1 VGRSKSTGNIKRRI
15 DGYDSKDYEGG
26 ERGMIALETK
36 NLSKKYKKKVAVNE
50 VTISLEEHKIYGL
63 LGRNGAGKTTL
74 LNILAGQI
82 ISSGGSV
89 SVFGENVFENSNAMQ
104 NICFVRVK
112 EEAHLSYRVKE
123 IFKMCSMFY
132 KNWDGK
138 YAEEL
143 ADKFQL
149 NMTEKYHKLSQGM
162 QTVVGIIQG
171 LASRAPITIF
181 DEPTTGLDAAH
192 RELFYSLLLEDYGE
206 YPRTIILSTH
216 LVEEVTHVIEDVIII
231 KEGRLVVQSSV
242 EDLLQQGHIISGHKD
257 KVDEFL
263 INKKVINREI
273 YGNKGI
279 AVIWEELSNE
289 EYDSLE
295 KVGLVVDRITLQKL
309 FIRITGGE
317 VE

>member
-1 VGRSKSTGNIKRRI
+1 
-15 DGYDSKDYEGG
+15 
-26 ERGMIALETK
+26 MIALETK
-36 NLSKKYKKKVAVNE
+36 DITKKYKKKVAVNE

-74 LNILAGQI
+74 LNLLAGQI
-82 ISSGGSV
+82 TSSSGSV
-89 SVFGENVFENSNAMQ
+89 SIFGEHVFENSKAMQ

-112 EEAHLSYRVKE
+112 EEAQLSFKVKE

-143 ADKFQL
+143 ANKFQL
-149 NMTEKYHKLSQGM
+149 NMTVKYHKLSHGM

-192 RELFYSLLLEDYGE
+192 HELFYSLLLEDYGE

-231 KEGRLVVQSSV
+231 KEGRLVVQSLV
-242 EDLLQQGHIISGHKD
+242 EDLLQQVQIISGQKD

-263 INKKVINREI
+263 INKKVLNREV

-289 EYDSLE
+289 DYYSLE
-295 KVGLVVDRITLQKL
+295 KEGLAIDRITLQKL
-309 FIRITGGE
+309 FIHITGGE
-317 VE
+317 VK

>member
-1 VGRSKSTGNIKRRI
+1 
-15 DGYDSKDYEGG
+15 
-26 ERGMIALETK
+26 MIALETK
-36 NLSKKYKKKVAVNE
+36 KLSKKYKKKLAVNE

-89 SVFGENVFENSNAMQ
+89 SVFGENIFENSNAMQ
-104 NICFVRVK
+104 NICFVKVK
-112 EEAHLSYRVKE
+112 EEAHLSYKVKE
-123 IFKMCSMFY
+123 IFELCNMFY
-132 KNWDGK
+132 KNWDQK

-143 ADKFQL
+143 AGEFQL
-149 NMTEKYHKLSQGM
+149 NTKEKYHKLSHGM

-206 YPRTIILSTH
+206 HPRTIILSTH
-216 LVEEVTHVIEDVIII
+216 LVEEVVHVIEDVIILKDGALI
-231 KEGRLVVQSSV
+231 VQSSV
-242 EDLLQQGHIISGHKD
+242 ENLLQQGHTISGQKD
-257 KVDEFL
+257 RVDEFL
-263 INKKVINREI
+263 IDKKVVNREV

-279 AVIWEELSNE
+279 AVIWEELSTEDYHSIENT
-289 EYDSLE
+289 
-295 KVGLVVDRITLQKL
+295 GLIVDEITLQKL
-309 FIRITGGE
+309 FIHITGGE
-317 VE
+317 VK

>member
-1 VGRSKSTGNIKRRI
+1 
-15 DGYDSKDYEGG
+15 
-26 ERGMIALETK
+26 MIALET
-36 NLSKKYKKKVAVNE
+36 LELTKKYKKKIAVND

-74 LNILAGQI
+74 LNLLAGQI
-82 ISSGGSV
+82 ISSSGSV
-89 SVFGENVFENSNAMQ
+89 SVFGESVFENSKAMQ
-104 NICFVRVK
+104 SICFVRVK
-112 EEAHLSYRVKE
+112 EEAHLSYKVKE

-132 KNWDGK
+132 KNWDGA

-143 ADKFQL
+143 ANKFQL
-149 NMTEKYHKLSQGM
+149 NMTEKYHKLSHGM

-192 RELFYSLLLEDYGE
+192 RELFYCLLLEDYGE
-206 YPRTIILSTH
+206 HPRTIILSTH

-242 EDLLQQGHIISGHKD
+242 EDLLQQGHIISGQKD
-257 KVDEFL
+257 KVDEFS
-263 INKKVINREI
+263 INKKALEREV

-279 AVIWEELSNE
+279 TVIWEELSNE
-289 EYDSLE
+289 DYDSIE
-295 KVGLVVDRITLQKL
+295 KLGLVVDGITLQKL
-309 FIRITGGE
+309 FIHITGGE
-317 VE
+317 LI

>member
-1 VGRSKSTGNIKRRI
+1 
-15 DGYDSKDYEGG
+15 
-26 ERGMIALETK
+26 MFALETK
-36 NLSKKYKKKVAVNE
+36 KLSKKYKKKLAVNE

-82 ISSGGSV
+82 ISSSGSV
-89 SVFGENVFENSNAMQ
+89 AVFGENVFENSKAMQ

-112 EEAHLSYRVKE
+112 EEAHLSYKVKE
-123 IFKMCSMFY
+123 IFEMCSMFY

-149 NMTEKYHKLSQGM
+149 NMTEKYHKLSHGM

-242 EDLLQQGHIISGHKD
+242 EDLLQQGHIISGRKD
-257 KVDEFL
+257 KVDEFS
-263 INKKVINREI
+263 INKKVINREV
-273 YGNKGI
+273 YGKKGI
-279 AVIWEELSNE
+279 AVIWEELSSDD
-289 EYDSLE
+289 YYSLE
-295 KVGLVVDRITLQKL
+295 KEGIAVDRITLQKL
-309 FIRITGGE
+309 FIHITGGE
-317 VE
+317 LK

>member
-1 VGRSKSTGNIKRRI
+1 
-15 DGYDSKDYEGG
+15 
-26 ERGMIALETK
+26 MFALETRD
-36 NLSKKYKKKVAVNE
+36 LTKKYKKKVVVNE

-74 LNILAGQI
+74 LNLLAGQI
-82 ISSGGSV
+82 ISSSGSV
-89 SVFGENVFENSNAMQ
+89 SIFGENVFENSKAMRS
-104 NICFVRVK
+104 ICFVRVK
-112 EEAHLSYRVKE
+112 EEAHLSYKVKE
-123 IFKMCSMFY
+123 IFKLCNMFY
-132 KNWDGK
+132 KNWNQK

-143 ADKFQL
+143 AGKFQL
-149 NMTEKYHKLSQGM
+149 NMKEKYHKLSHGM

-242 EDLLQQGHIISGHKD
+242 EDLLQQGHIISGQKD
-257 KVDEFL
+257 KVDEFSN
-263 INKKVINREI
+263 NKKVINREV
-273 YGNKGI
+273 YGKKGI
-279 AVIWEELSNE
+279 AVIWEELSSDD
-289 EYDSLE
+289 YYSLE
-295 KVGLVVDRITLQKL
+295 KEGIAVDRITLQKL
-309 FIRITGGE
+309 FIHITGGE
-317 VE
+317 VK

>member
-1 VGRSKSTGNIKRRI
+1 
-15 DGYDSKDYEGG
+15 
-26 ERGMIALETK
+26 MFALETK
-36 NLSKKYKKKVAVNE
+36 GLTKKYKKKLAVNE

-82 ISSGGSV
+82 ISSSGSV
-89 SVFGENVFENSNAMQ
+89 SVFGENVFENSKAMRS
-104 NICFVRVK
+104 ICFVRVK
-112 EEAHLSYRVKE
+112 EEAHLSNKIKE
-123 IFKMCSMFY
+123 IFELCNMFY
-132 KNWDGK
+132 KNWDQK

-143 ADKFQL
+143 AGKFQL
-149 NMTEKYHKLSQGM
+149 NMKEKYHKLSHGM

-242 EDLLQQGHIISGHKD
+242 EDLLQQGHIISGKKD
-257 KVDEFL
+257 KVDEFS
-263 INKKVINREI
+263 INKKIINREV

-279 AVIWEELSNE
+279 TVIWEELSNE
-289 EYDSLE
+289 DYYSLE
-295 KVGLVVDRITLQKL
+295 KKGLVIDRITLQKL
-309 FIRITGGE
+309 FIHISGGE
-317 VE
+317 VK

>member
-1 VGRSKSTGNIKRRI
+1 
-15 DGYDSKDYEGG
+15 
-26 ERGMIALETK
+26 MIALETK
-36 NLSKKYKKKVAVNE
+36 NLSKKYKKKLAVNE

-82 ISSGGSV
+82 ISSSGSV
-89 SVFGENVFENSNAMQ
+89 AVFGENVFENSKAMQ

-112 EEAHLSYRVKE
+112 EEAHLSYKVKE

-138 YAEEL
+138 YATEL

-149 NMTEKYHKLSQGM
+149 NMTEKYHKLSHGM

-242 EDLLQQGHIISGHKD
+242 EDLLQQGHIISG
-257 KVDEFL
+257 
-263 INKKVINREI
+263 KKI
-273 YGNKGI
+273 K
-279 AVIWEELSNE
+279 
-289 EYDSLE
+289 
-295 KVGLVVDRITLQKL
+295 
-309 FIRITGGE
+309 
-317 VE
+317 

>member
-1 VGRSKSTGNIKRRI
+1 
-15 DGYDSKDYEGG
+15 
-26 ERGMIALETK
+26 MIALETK
-36 NLSKKYKKKVAVNE
+36 DVTKKYKKKIAVNE
-50 VTISLEEHKIYGL
+50 VTISLDEHKIYGL

-74 LNILAGQI
+74 LNLLAGQI
-82 ISSGGSV
+82 TSSSGSV
-89 SVFGENVFENSNAMQ
+89 SIFGENVFENSKAMQ
-104 NICFVRVK
+104 SICFIRVK
-112 EEAHLSYRVKE
+112 EEAHLSFKVKE

-149 NMTEKYHKLSQGM
+149 NMTEKYHKLSHGM

-192 RELFYSLLLEDYGE
+192 RELFYNLLLEDYGE
-206 YPRTIILSTH
+206 YPRTIIVSTH

-231 KEGRLVVQSSV
+231 KEGKLVVQSSV
-242 EDLLQQGHIISGHKD
+242 EDLLQQGHIISGKKD
-257 KVDEFL
+257 KVDEFS
-263 INKKVINREI
+263 INKKVINREV

-289 EYDSLE
+289 DYYSLE
-295 KVGLVVDRITLQKL
+295 KEGLLIESITLQKL
-309 FIRITGGE
+309 FIHISGGE
-317 VE
+317 VK

>member
-1 VGRSKSTGNIKRRI
+1 
-15 DGYDSKDYEGG
+15 
-26 ERGMIALETK
+26 MIALETK
-36 NLSKKYKKKVAVNE
+36 AVTKKYKKKIAVNE

-74 LNILAGQI
+74 LNLLAGQI
-82 ISSGGSV
+82 TSSSGSI
-89 SVFGENVFENSNAMQ
+89 SIFGEHVFENSKAMQ

-112 EEAHLSYRVKE
+112 EEAHLSFKVKE
-123 IFKMCSMFY
+123 IFKMCNMFY

-149 NMTEKYHKLSQGM
+149 NMTVKYHKLSHGM

-171 LASRAPITIF
+171 LVSRAPITIF

-231 KEGRLVVQSSV
+231 KAGALVVQSSV
-242 EDLLQQGHIISGHKD
+242 EDLLQQAHIISGKKD
-257 KVDEFL
+257 KVDEFS
-263 INKKVINREI
+263 INKKIINREV

-289 EYDSLE
+289 DYYSLE
-295 KVGLVVDRITLQKL
+295 KEGLLIDRITLQKL
-309 FIRITGGE
+309 FIHITGGE
-317 VE
+317 VK

>member
-1 VGRSKSTGNIKRRI
+1 
-15 DGYDSKDYEGG
+15 
-26 ERGMIALETK
+26 MIALETK
-36 NLSKKYKKKVAVNE
+36 DVTKKYKKKVAVNE
-50 VTISLEEHKIYGL
+50 VTISLEEHKICGL

-74 LNILAGQI
+74 LNLLAGQI
-82 ISSGGSV
+82 TSSSGSV
-89 SVFGENVFENSNAMQ
+89 SIFGEHVFENSKAMQ

-112 EEAHLSYRVKE
+112 EEAHFSYKVKE

-132 KNWDGK
+132 KNWDGN

-149 NMTEKYHKLSQGM
+149 NMTVKYHKLSHGM

-231 KEGRLVVQSSV
+231 KEGKLVVQSSV
-242 EDLLQQGHIISGHKD
+242 EDLLQQAHIISGKKD
-257 KVDEFL
+257 TVDKFSV
-263 INKKVINREI
+263 NKKVINREV

-279 AVIWEELSNE
+279 NVIWEELSNE
-289 EYDSLE
+289 DYYSLE
-295 KVGLVVDRITLQKL
+295 KEGLVIDRITLQKL
-309 FIRITGGE
+309 FIHITGGE
-317 VE
+317 VK

>member
-1 VGRSKSTGNIKRRI
+1 
-15 DGYDSKDYEGG
+15 
-26 ERGMIALETK
+26 MIALETK
-36 NLSKKYKKKVAVNE
+36 DITKKYKKKVAVNE

-74 LNILAGQI
+74 LNLLAGQI
-82 ISSGGSV
+82 TSSSGSV
-89 SVFGENVFENSNAMQ
+89 SIFGEHVFENSKAMQ

-112 EEAHLSYRVKE
+112 EEAQLSFKVKE

-143 ADKFQL
+143 ANKFQL
-149 NMTEKYHKLSQGM
+149 NMTVKYHKLSHGM

-216 LVEEVTHVIEDVIII
+216 LVEEVTYVIEDVIII
-231 KEGRLVVQSSV
+231 KEGRLVVQSLV
-242 EDLLQQGHIISGHKD
+242 EDLLQQVQIISGQKD

-263 INKKVINREI
+263 INKKVLNREV

-289 EYDSLE
+289 DYYSLE
-295 KVGLVVDRITLQKL
+295 KEGLAIDRITLQKL
-309 FIRITGGE
+309 FIHITGGE
-317 VE
+317 VK

>member
-1 VGRSKSTGNIKRRI
+1 
-15 DGYDSKDYEGG
+15 
-26 ERGMIALETK
+26 MIALETK
-36 NLSKKYKKKVAVNE
+36 DLTKKYKKKLAVNE

-74 LNILAGQI
+74 LNLLAGQI
-82 ISSGGSV
+82 ISSNGSV
-89 SVFGENVFENSNAMQ
+89 SIFGENVFENSKAMQ

-112 EEAHLSYRVKE
+112 EEAHLSYKVKE

-143 ADKFQL
+143 ANKFQL
-149 NMTEKYHKLSQGM
+149 NMTEKYHKLSHGM

-206 YPRTIILSTH
+206 YPRTIKLSTH

-242 EDLLQQGHIISGHKD
+242 EDLLQQGHIISGKKD
-257 KVDEFL
+257 KVDAFS
-263 INKKVINREI
+263 INKKVINREV

-279 AVIWEELSNE
+279 AVIWGEFTNE
-289 EYDSLE
+289 DYYSLE
-295 KVGLVVDRITLQKL
+295 KEGLAVDEIILQKL
-309 FIRITGGE
+309 FIHITGGE
-317 VE
+317 VK

>member
-1 VGRSKSTGNIKRRI
+1 
-15 DGYDSKDYEGG
+15 
-26 ERGMIALETK
+26 MIALETK
-36 NLSKKYKKKVAVNE
+36 NLSKKYKKKLAVNE

-74 LNILAGQI
+74 LNLLAGQI
-82 ISSGGSV
+82 ISSNGSV
-89 SVFGENVFENSNAMQ
+89 SIFGENVFENSKAMQ

-112 EEAHLSYRVKE
+112 EEAHLSYKVKE

-143 ADKFQL
+143 ANKFQL
-149 NMTEKYHKLSQGM
+149 NMTEKYHKLSHGM

-242 EDLLQQGHIISGHKD
+242 EDLLQQGHIISGKKD
-257 KVDEFL
+257 KVDAFS
-263 INKKVINREI
+263 INKKVINREV

-279 AVIWEELSNE
+279 AVIWGEFTNE
-289 EYDSLE
+289 DYYSLE
-295 KVGLVVDRITLQKL
+295 KEGLAVDEIILQKL
-309 FIRITGGE
+309 FIHITGGE
-317 VE
+317 VK

>member
-1 VGRSKSTGNIKRRI
+1 
-15 DGYDSKDYEGG
+15 
-26 ERGMIALETK
+26 MIALETK
-36 NLSKKYKKKVAVNE
+36 DITKKYKKKVAVNE

-74 LNILAGQI
+74 LNLLAGQI
-82 ISSGGSV
+82 TSNSGSV
-89 SVFGENVFENSNAMQ
+89 SIFGEYVFENSKAMQ
-104 NICFVRVK
+104 SMCFVRVK
-112 EEAHLSYRVKE
+112 EEAHLSYKVKE
-123 IFKMCSMFY
+123 IFKMCSIFY
-132 KNWDGK
+132 KNWDGA

-143 ADKFQL
+143 ADKFKL
-149 NMTEKYHKLSQGM
+149 NMTEKYHKLSHGM

-181 DEPTTGLDAAH
+181 DEPTTGLDAAN

-242 EDLLQQGHIISGHKD
+242 EELLQQVQIISGQKD
-257 KVDEFL
+257 KVDKFL
-263 INKKVINREI
+263 INKKVLNREV

-289 EYDSLE
+289 DYDSIE
-295 KVGLVVDRITLQKL
+295 KLGLVVNGITLQKL
-309 FIRITGGE
+309 FIHITGGE
-317 VE
+317 VK

>member
-1 VGRSKSTGNIKRRI
+1 
-15 DGYDSKDYEGG
+15 
-26 ERGMIALETK
+26 MIALETK
-36 NLSKKYKKKVAVNE
+36 DITKKYKKKVAVNE

-74 LNILAGQI
+74 LNLLAGQI
-82 ISSGGSV
+82 TSSSGSV
-89 SVFGENVFENSNAMQ
+89 SIFGEHVFENSKAMQ

-112 EEAHLSYRVKE
+112 EEAQLSFKVKE
-123 IFKMCSMFY
+123 IYKMCSMFY

-143 ADKFQL
+143 ANKFQL
-149 NMTEKYHKLSQGM
+149 NMTVKYHKLSHGM

-231 KEGRLVVQSSV
+231 KEGRLVVQSLV
-242 EDLLQQGHIISGHKD
+242 EDLLQQVQIISGQKD

-263 INKKVINREI
+263 INKKVLNREV

-289 EYDSLE
+289 DYYSLE
-295 KVGLVVDRITLQKL
+295 KEGLAIDRITLQKL
-309 FIRITGGE
+309 FIHITGGE
-317 VE
+317 VK

>member
-1 VGRSKSTGNIKRRI
+1 
-15 DGYDSKDYEGG
+15 
-26 ERGMIALETK
+26 MIALETK
-36 NLSKKYKKKVAVNE
+36 DITKKYKKKVAVNE

-74 LNILAGQI
+74 LNLLAGQI
-82 ISSGGSV
+82 TSSSGSV
-89 SVFGENVFENSNAMQ
+89 SIFGEYVFENSKAMQ
-104 NICFVRVK
+104 SMCFVRVK
-112 EEAHLSYRVKE
+112 EEAHLSYKVKE
-123 IFKMCSMFY
+123 IFKMCSIFY
-132 KNWDGK
+132 KNWDGA

-143 ADKFQL
+143 ADKFKL
-149 NMTEKYHKLSQGM
+149 NMTEKYHKLSHGM

-181 DEPTTGLDAAH
+181 DEPTTGLDAAN

-242 EDLLQQGHIISGHKD
+242 EELLQQVQIISGQKD
-257 KVDEFL
+257 KVDKFL
-263 INKKVINREI
+263 INKKVLNREV

-289 EYDSLE
+289 DYDSIE
-295 KVGLVVDRITLQKL
+295 KLGLVVNGITLQKL
-309 FIRITGGE
+309 FIHITGGE
-317 VE
+317 VK

>member
-1 VGRSKSTGNIKRRI
+1 
-15 DGYDSKDYEGG
+15 
-26 ERGMIALETK
+26 MIALETK
-36 NLSKKYKKKVAVNE
+36 DITKKYKKKIAVNE
-50 VTISLEEHKIYGL
+50 VTLSLEEHKIYGL

-74 LNILAGQI
+74 LNLLAGQI
-82 ISSGGSV
+82 TSSSGSV
-89 SVFGENVFENSNAMQ
+89 LIFGENVFENSKAMQ

-112 EEAHLSYRVKE
+112 EEARLSFKVKE
-123 IFKMCSMFY
+123 IFKMCSLFY

-149 NMTEKYHKLSQGM
+149 NMTVKYHKLSHGM

-216 LVEEVTHVIEDVIII
+216 LVEEVTHVIEEVIII
-231 KEGRLVVQSSV
+231 KEGRLIVQSSV
-242 EDLLQQGHIISGHKD
+242 EDLLQQSHIISGKKD
-257 KVDEFL
+257 KVDEFS
-263 INKKVINREI
+263 INKKVINREV

-279 AVIWEELSNE
+279 VVLWEELSNE
-289 EYDSLE
+289 DYYSLE
-295 KVGLVVDRITLQKL
+295 KEGLLIDRITLQKL
-309 FIRITGGE
+309 FIHITGGE
-317 VE
+317 IK

>member
-1 VGRSKSTGNIKRRI
+1 
-15 DGYDSKDYEGG
+15 
-26 ERGMIALETK
+26 MIALETK
-36 NLSKKYKKKVAVNE
+36 DITKKYKKKVAVNE

-63 LGRNGAGKTTL
+63 LGRNGAGKTTF
-74 LNILAGQI
+74 LNLLAGQI
-82 ISSGGSV
+82 TSSSGSV
-89 SVFGENVFENSNAMQ
+89 SIFGEYVFENSKAMQ
-104 NICFVRVK
+104 SMCFVRVK
-112 EEAHLSYRVKE
+112 EEAHLSYKVKE
-123 IFKMCSMFY
+123 IFKMCSIFY
-132 KNWDGK
+132 KNWDGA

-143 ADKFQL
+143 ADKFKL
-149 NMTEKYHKLSQGM
+149 NMTEKYHKLSHGM

-181 DEPTTGLDAAH
+181 DEPTTGLDAAN

-242 EDLLQQGHIISGHKD
+242 EELLQQVQIISGQKD
-257 KVDEFL
+257 KVDKFL
-263 INKKVINREI
+263 INKKVLNREV

-289 EYDSLE
+289 DYDSIE
-295 KVGLVVDRITLQKL
+295 KLGLVVNGITLQKL
-309 FIRITGGE
+309 FIHITGGE
-317 VE
+317 VK

>member
-1 VGRSKSTGNIKRRI
+1 
-15 DGYDSKDYEGG
+15 
-26 ERGMIALETK
+26 MIALETK
-36 NLSKKYKKKVAVNE
+36 DLTKKYKKKLAVNE

-82 ISSGGSV
+82 ISSSGSV
-89 SVFGENVFENSNAMQ
+89 SIFGENVFENSKAMRS
-104 NICFVRVK
+104 ICFVRVK
-112 EEAHLSYRVKE
+112 EEGHLSNKIKE
-123 IFKMCSMFY
+123 IFELCNMFY
-132 KNWDGK
+132 KNWDQK

-143 ADKFQL
+143 AGKFQL
-149 NMTEKYHKLSQGM
+149 NMKEKYHKLSHGM

-231 KEGRLVVQSSV
+231 KEGRLIVQSSV

-257 KVDEFL
+257 KVTKFL
-263 INKKVINREI
+263 MGKNVVKREL
-273 YGNKGI
+273 YGNKDI
-279 AVIWEELSNE
+279 STIWEKLSTKDYQLIE
-289 EYDSLE
+289 TEGLE
-295 KVGLVVDRITLQKL
+295 MDRVTLQKL
-309 FIRITGGE
+309 FIYITDKEGE
-317 VE
+317 

>member
-1 VGRSKSTGNIKRRI
+1 
-15 DGYDSKDYEGG
+15 
-26 ERGMIALETK
+26 MIALETK
-36 NLSKKYKKKVAVNE
+36 DLTKKYKKKLAVNE

-82 ISSGGSV
+82 ISSSGSV
-89 SVFGENVFENSNAMQ
+89 SIFGENVFENSKAMRS
-104 NICFVRVK
+104 ICFVRVK
-112 EEAHLSYRVKE
+112 EEGHLSNKIKE
-123 IFKMCSMFY
+123 IFELCNMFY
-132 KNWDGK
+132 KNWDQK

-143 ADKFQL
+143 AGKFQL
-149 NMTEKYHKLSQGM
+149 NMKEKYHKLSHGM

-242 EDLLQQGHIISGHKD
+242 EDLLQQGHIISGIKD
-257 KVDEFL
+257 KVDEFS
-263 INKKVINREI
+263 INKKIINREV

-279 AVIWEELSNE
+279 TVIWEELSNE
-289 EYDSLE
+289 DYYSLE
-295 KVGLVVDRITLQKL
+295 KEGLVIDRITLQKL
-309 FIRITGGE
+309 FIHITGGE
-317 VE
+317 VK

>member
-1 VGRSKSTGNIKRRI
+1 
-15 DGYDSKDYEGG
+15 
-26 ERGMIALETK
+26 MIALETK
-36 NLSKKYKKKVAVNE
+36 NLSKKYKKKLAVNE

-82 ISSGGSV
+82 ISSSGSV
-89 SVFGENVFENSNAMQ
+89 SVFGENVFENSKAMRS
-104 NICFVRVK
+104 ICFVRVK
-112 EEAHLSYRVKE
+112 EEAHLSYKVKE
-123 IFKMCSMFY
+123 IFKLCNMFY
-132 KNWDGK
+132 KNWDQK

-143 ADKFQL
+143 AGKFQL
-149 NMTEKYHKLSQGM
+149 NMKEKYHKLSHGM

-242 EDLLQQGHIISGHKD
+242 EDLLQQGHIISGKKD
-257 KVDEFL
+257 KVDAFS
-263 INKKVINREI
+263 INKKVINREV

-279 AVIWEELSNE
+279 AVIWGEFTNE
-289 EYDSLE
+289 DYYSLE
-295 KVGLVVDRITLQKL
+295 KEGLAVDEIILQKL
-309 FIRITGGE
+309 FIHITGGE
-317 VE
+317 VK

>member
-1 VGRSKSTGNIKRRI
+1 
-15 DGYDSKDYEGG
+15 
-26 ERGMIALETK
+26 MIALETK
-36 NLSKKYKKKVAVNE
+36 NLSKKYKKKLAVNE

-82 ISSGGSV
+82 ISSSGSV
-89 SVFGENVFENSNAMQ
+89 AVFGENVFENSKAMRS
-104 NICFVRVK
+104 ICFVRVK
-112 EEAHLSYRVKE
+112 EEAPLSYKVKE
-123 IFKMCSMFY
+123 IFKLCNMFY
-132 KNWDGK
+132 KNWNQK

-143 ADKFQL
+143 AGKFQL
-149 NMTEKYHKLSQGM
+149 NMKEKYHKLSHGM

-242 EDLLQQGHIISGHKD
+242 EDLLQQGHIISGKKD
-257 KVDEFL
+257 KVDAFS
-263 INKKVINREI
+263 INKKVINREV

-279 AVIWEELSNE
+279 AVIWGEFTNE
-289 EYDSLE
+289 DYYFLE
-295 KVGLVVDRITLQKL
+295 KEGLAVDEIILQKL
-309 FIRITGGE
+309 FIHITGGE
-317 VE
+317 VK

>member
-1 VGRSKSTGNIKRRI
+1 
-15 DGYDSKDYEGG
+15 
-26 ERGMIALETK
+26 MIALETK
-36 NLSKKYKKKVAVNE
+36 NLSKKYKKKLAVNE

-82 ISSGGSV
+82 ISSSGSV
-89 SVFGENVFENSNAMQ
+89 SVFGENVFENSKAMRS
-104 NICFVRVK
+104 ICFVRVK
-112 EEAHLSYRVKE
+112 EEAHLSYKVKE
-123 IFKMCSMFY
+123 IFKLCNMFY
-132 KNWDGK
+132 KNWDQK

-143 ADKFQL
+143 AGKFQL
-149 NMTEKYHKLSQGM
+149 NMKEKYHKLSHGM

-242 EDLLQQGHIISGHKD
+242 EDLLQQGHIISGKKD
-257 KVDEFL
+257 KIDAFS
-263 INKKVINREI
+263 INKKVINREV

-279 AVIWEELSNE
+279 AVIWEEFTNE
-289 EYDSLE
+289 DYYSLE
-295 KVGLVVDRITLQKL
+295 KEGLAVDEITLQKL
-309 FIRITGGE
+309 FIYITGGE
-317 VE
+317 VK

>member
-1 VGRSKSTGNIKRRI
+1 
-15 DGYDSKDYEGG
+15 
-26 ERGMIALETK
+26 MIALETK
-36 NLSKKYKKKVAVNE
+36 NLSKKYKKKLAVNE

-82 ISSGGSV
+82 ISSSGSV
-89 SVFGENVFENSNAMQ
+89 AVFGENVFENSKAMR

-112 EEAHLSYRVKE
+112 EEAHLSYKVKE
-123 IFKMCSMFY
+123 IFKMCSIFY

-138 YAEEL
+138 YATEL

-149 NMTEKYHKLSQGM
+149 NMTEKYHKLSHGM

-206 YPRTIILSTH
+206 YPRIIILSTH
-216 LVEEVTHVIEDVIII
+216 LVEEVTYVIEDVIII

-242 EDLLQQGHIISGHKD
+242 EDLLQQGHKISGKKD
-257 KVDEFL
+257 KVDAFS
-263 INKKVINREI
+263 INKKVINREV

-279 AVIWEELSNE
+279 AVIWEEFTNE
-289 EYDSLE
+289 DYYSLE
-295 KVGLVVDRITLQKL
+295 KEGLAVDEITLQKL
-309 FIRITGGE
+309 FIHITGGE
-317 VE
+317 VK

>member
-1 VGRSKSTGNIKRRI
+1 
-15 DGYDSKDYEGG
+15 
-26 ERGMIALETK
+26 MIALETK
-36 NLSKKYKKKVAVNE
+36 DITKKYKKKVAVNE

-74 LNILAGQI
+74 LNLFAGQI
-82 ISSGGSV
+82 TSSSGSV
-89 SVFGENVFENSNAMQ
+89 SIFGEHVFENSKAMQ

-112 EEAHLSYRVKE
+112 EEAQLSFKVKE

-143 ADKFQL
+143 ANKFQL
-149 NMTEKYHKLSQGM
+149 NMTVKYHKLSHGM

-231 KEGRLVVQSSV
+231 KEGRLVVQSLV
-242 EDLLQQGHIISGHKD
+242 EDLLQQVQIISGQKD

-263 INKKVINREI
+263 INKKVLNREV

-289 EYDSLE
+289 DYYSLE
-295 KVGLVVDRITLQKL
+295 KEGLAIDRITLQKL
-309 FIRITGGE
+309 FIHITGGE
-317 VE
+317 VK